1 MVLGLLA
8 GAEIKKEQQV
18 TYSPQIT
25 YPYAQYSP
33 TYAQQY
39 QIDYTA
45 PVIQIQSPEAKVTS
59 TKKQEQM
66 QRTEPNI
73 AFIPTLQ
80 PEQKQTQASQSDVIP
95 LLIIGVIGLGAVYL
109 FTKVK

>member
-1 MVLGLLA
+1 MTVGLLT
-8 GAEIKKEQQV
+8 GVDIKEQKQY

-45 PVIQIQSPEAKVTS
+45 PVIQIQSPEAKVTQ
-59 TKKQEQM
+59 TKKQQQM
-66 QRTEPNI
+66 QRTEPSVR
-73 AFIPTLQ
+73 FIPTSQ
-80 PEQKQTQASQSDVIP
+80 PSQAQREMKESDLIP
-95 LLIIGVIGLGAVYL
+95 LLIIGLIGLGAVYI
-109 FTKVK
+109 FVKAR